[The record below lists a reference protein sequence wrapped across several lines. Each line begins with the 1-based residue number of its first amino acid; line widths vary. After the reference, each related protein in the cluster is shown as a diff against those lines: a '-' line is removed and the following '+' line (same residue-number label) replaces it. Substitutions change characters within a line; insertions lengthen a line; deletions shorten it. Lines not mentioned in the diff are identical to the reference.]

1 MLFSELKCKEVIN
14 LRDCRKLGHV
24 TDFEFDQCTG
34 CICKLIVP
42 GGAKWKSFFSCDTD
56 HVIAAAGV
64 SKKEYLE
71 RRVTPAL
78 EDLMEG
84 RRSFVAAKAGDHLQ
98 PVEGIERSAAVAY
111 PIIASGD
118 VTGAVVMMREEAGEA
133 PTEAEIKLIQTAAA
147 FLGRQLEE

>member
-56 HVIAAAGV
+56 HVICYKDIRPG
-64 SKKEYLE
+64 SHYCGFTGLNMFEN
-71 RRVTPAL
+71 
-78 EDLMEG
+78 
-84 RRSFVAAKAGDHLQ
+84 SFL
-98 PVEGIERSAAVAY
+98 
-111 PIIASGD
+111 
-118 VTGAVVMMREEAGEA
+118 
-133 PTEAEIKLIQTAAA
+133 
-147 FLGRQLEE
+147 

>member
-56 HVIAAAGV
+56 HVICYKDIKQIGPG
-64 SKKEYLE
+64 SHYCGFTGLNMFEN
-71 RRVTPAL
+71 
-78 EDLMEG
+78 
-84 RRSFVAAKAGDHLQ
+84 SFL
-98 PVEGIERSAAVAY
+98 
-111 PIIASGD
+111 
-118 VTGAVVMMREEAGEA
+118 
-133 PTEAEIKLIQTAAA
+133 
-147 FLGRQLEE
+147 